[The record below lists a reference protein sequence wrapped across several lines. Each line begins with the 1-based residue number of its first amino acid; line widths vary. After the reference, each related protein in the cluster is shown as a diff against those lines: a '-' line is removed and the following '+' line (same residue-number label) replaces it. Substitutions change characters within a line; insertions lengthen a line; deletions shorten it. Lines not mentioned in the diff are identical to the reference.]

1 MIKCRHCS
9 KTTDLQLQKCTHCG
23 VDLGY
28 SVAEKFDLL
37 AESVEHA
44 LKKELEA
51 RRKLKN

>member
-1 MIKCRHCS
+1 MIKCRHCF
-9 KTTDLQLQKCTHCG
+9 KMTDLQLQKCSHCG
-23 VDLGY
+23 VVLGY

-51 RRKLKN
+51 RRKLKH